1 MNKTFVGYKP
11 FDHQKA
17 VHDFINK
24 IGPKAGYIICCKAKR
39 QVGKSALIEQ
49 ELLRSAIN
57 YENSVSILVTLTYP
71 NCKKIFDEMLNGIKG
86 TGILTKE
93 NSSDLE
99 LHFING
105 STILFKSCA
114 IKDRLRGYTVKNG
127 GICVIDEAAYIPDD
141 IFGIISPWCDVHKAN
156 MILVSTPRLKTGFFY
171 DYFNEGLNNSSNVKS
186 FDFNDYDTSFLLSN
200 EKLEIYRKLMP
211 KNQFVSEYLGQFV
224 DDYGSVF
231 DLSKNIL
238 IKNEIPSNDIFIG
251 IDWAV
256 GKNGDYTCVS
266 AFDNYGI
273 QAGLDYTNNMTP
285 TEQIQWITN
294 IIKSKYDNKHIMKIV
309 CETNSIGN
317 VFISDLKNSL
327 GGKWQIEEFTT
338 TNSSKREII
347 EYLIKLINEEK
358 VKFINN
364 SEFYSQLSSYQM
376 EITNSGAITYNS
388 MQGKHDDFIMA
399 SAFALNEIRKLETNN
414 NYKISFGN
422 RTNNHRSKYN
432 YEKYH

>member
-1 MNKTFVGYKP
+1 
-11 FDHQKA
+11 
-17 VHDFINK
+17 
-24 IGPKAGYIICCKAKR
+24 
-39 QVGKSALIEQ
+39 
-49 ELLRSAIN
+49 
-57 YENSVSILVTLTYP
+57 
-71 NCKKIFDEMLNGIKG
+71 
-86 TGILTKE
+86 
-93 NSSDLE
+93 
-99 LHFING
+99 
-105 STILFKSCA
+105 
-114 IKDRLRGYTVKNG
+114 
-127 GICVIDEAAYIPDD
+127 
-141 IFGIISPWCDVHKAN
+141 
-156 MILVSTPRLKTGFFY
+156 
-171 DYFNEGLNNSSNVKS
+171 
-186 FDFNDYDTSFLLSN
+186 
-200 EKLEIYRKLMP
+200 MP

-231 DLSKNIL
+231 DLSKNIF
-238 IKNEIPSNDIFIG
+238 IKNERPSNDIFIG

-266 AFDNYGI
+266 AFDNYSV

-285 TEQIQWITN
+285 TEQIQWISN
-294 IIKSKYDNKHIMKIV
+294 IIKSKYANKHIMKIV

-327 GGKWQIEEFTT
+327 GDKWQIEEFTT

-364 SEFYSQLSSYQM
+364 SELYSQLSSYQM

-399 SAFALNEIRKLETNN
+399 SAFALNEIRKLESNN

-422 RTNNHRSKYN
+422 RTNNHKSKYN